1 MLRALIKNN
10 AGLLL
15 VVASEVFYALMNVS
29 VKVLTTHWQEEL
41 QVPVLEIILL
51 RMLVTY
57 VFSVVYMLCARINQ
71 PIFGPPGVRWLL
83 MSRGFF
89 GFVGCFGIYYA
100 LQYLSLSDSIVLTLL
115 TPLCTAIG
123 GLIFLREKFSR
134 VEALAGMVS
143 LIGVILIARPFG
155 LDGYSNSKE
164 DDETIGQRM
173 GAVCTALLS
182 VLGTSVAYIS
192 IRAIGKR
199 AHSLHSMTYFS
210 FWSVVMS
217 SVVLIARRT
226 PLVIPRQESFVYML
240 FLIGIFGF
248 IAQTLMTIGYQI
260 EAAGRASMGIYSQV
274 VFGVILERLVFGTV
288 PGLLSIL
295 GTCLILGSGLYVTMT
310 KVKEGG
316 VDSTTDGKIA
326 LSDVE
331 EGCALPEPYRDESGP
346 PVIPVI

>member
-10 AGLLL
+10 AGLFLI
-15 VVASEVFYALMNVS
+15 VASEVFYALMNVS

-41 QVPVLEIILL
+41 QVPI
-51 RMLVTY
+51 VTY
-57 VFSVVYMLCARINQ
+57 VFSVVYMLCAKINQ
-71 PIFGPPGVRWLL
+71 PILGPPGVRWLL

-89 GFVGCFGIYYA
+89 GFVGVFGIYHA

-115 TPLCTAIG
+115 TPLCTAVG
-123 GLIFLREKFSR
+123 GLLFLEEKFSR
-134 VEALAGMVS
+134 REALAGS
-143 LIGVILIARPFG
+143 C
-155 LDGYSNSKE
+155 SN
-164 DDETIGQRM
+164 DNDETIGQRTV
-173 GAVCTALLS
+173 AVCTALLS
-182 VLGTSVAYIS
+182 VLGTSVAYVS

-217 SVVLIARRT
+217 SVVLIATRT
-226 PLVIPRQESFVYML
+226 PIVIPRQESFVYML

-248 IAQTLMTIGYQI
+248 IVQTLMTIGYQI

-295 GTCLILGSGLYVTMT
+295 GTCLILSSGLRDYQNNVPPGLIRHGFSDATW
-310 KVKEGG
+310 
-316 VDSTTDGKIA
+316 A
-326 LSDVE
+326 LIRRIE
-331 EGCALPEPYRDESGP
+331 CLRL
-346 PVIPVI
+346 